1 MNGDMI
7 NLAVVM
13 VSIVLA
19 VHLIWHDRGHR
30 P

>member
-1 MNGDMI
+1 MNGEYSSVLVI
-7 NLAVVM
+7 IIAI
-13 VSIVLA
+13 IVA

>member
-1 MNGDMI
+1 MNGEYSSVLI
-7 NLAVVM
+7 VIIAV
-13 VSIVLA
+13 ILA